1 MRNVLADLATESE
14 AATLLGLRLA
24 ASVDRHDD
32 HEVALRRIGLPLAK
46 FWVCK
51 RTPMMVA
58 EAMEC
63 LGGNGYVE
71 ESGMPLL
78 FRESPLNSIWEG
90 SGNVNALDVLRALQ
104 REPETLQAW
113 LSEVGAVRG
122 EDSRLDTAVD
132 DVLADLADLQDVEVR
147 ARRLAAAMATC
158 LQGALLLR
166 HGNPAVADA
175 FCATRLAGDWGGVFG
190 TLPRGLDLA
199 ALVTRTTPH
208 LV

>member
-1 MRNVLADLATESE
+1 
-14 AATLLGLRLA
+14 
-24 ASVDRHDD
+24 
-32 HEVALRRIGLPLAK
+32 
-46 FWVCK
+46 
-51 RTPMMVA
+51 MVA

-63 LGGNGYVE
+63 LGGNGYVD

-90 SGNVNALDVLRALQ
+90 SGNVDALDVLRALQ

-166 HGNPAVADA
+166 HGNAAVAEA

-199 ALVTRTTPH
+199 AIVSRTTPH

>member
-71 ESGMPLL
+71 
-78 FRESPLNSIWEG
+78 
-90 SGNVNALDVLRALQ
+90 
-104 REPETLQAW
+104 
-113 LSEVGAVRG
+113 
-122 EDSRLDTAVD
+122 
-132 DVLADLADLQDVEVR
+132 VR

-199 ALVTRTTPH
+199 AIVTRTTPH

>member
-1 MRNVLADLATESE
+1 M
-14 AATLLGLRLA
+14 
-24 ASVDRHDD
+24 
-32 HEVALRRIGLPLAK
+32 PLAK
-46 FWVCK
+46 FWVRK

-90 SGNVNALDVLRALQ
+90 SGNVDALDVLRARQ

-147 ARRLAAAMATC
+147 ARRLAAAMASC

-199 ALVTRTTPH
+199 AIVSRTTPH